1 MSTVDGKK
9 TEKKLSDIIRI
20 PWVREPVALGLVV
33 VVVGLITI
41 LMLKA
46 LDFSV
51 EQLLPDVKAFFD
63 NYGIV
68 GIFIATILAG
78 TIIPLGSPALV
89 IVAASFGLPPIA
101 LIIVATVGF
110 TIGMTIN
117 YGLAY
122 RLGRP
127 YVVKKLGEEK
137 LEDISD
143 LWVKWGWVIYI
154 VFGIIPVLPVELLS
168 LLCGL
173 LKTRLDIFLIL
184 TFTTRFI
191 LFTILVY
198 FGGQIGVWLG
208 IT

>member
-1 MSTVDGKK
+1 MSAVDGKK

-20 PWVREPVALGLVV
+20 PWVKGPAALGLVAAI
-33 VVVGLITI
+33 VGLTTI
-41 LMLKA
+41 LMLKT

-68 GIFIATILAG
+68 GVFIATILAG
-78 TIIPLGSPALV
+78 TVIPLGSPALV

-101 LIIVATVGF
+101 LIIVATTGF

-122 RLGRP
+122 RLGRS
-127 YVVKKLGEEK
+127 YVVKKLGENK
-137 LEDISD
+137 LEDISN
-143 LWVKWGWVIYI
+143 LWGKWGWIIYI
-154 VFGIIPVLPVELLS
+154 IFGTIPVLPVELLS
-168 LLCGL
+168 LFCGL
-173 LKTRLDIFLIL
+173 LKTRFDIFLVL
-184 TFTTRFI
+184 TFISRFI
-191 LFTILVY
+191 LFTVLVY
-198 FGGQIGVWLG
+198 FGEHIGVWLG